1 MKKYKIVRRL
11 ILGVFMIS
19 VILTACSQN
28 TVETNQAKTES
39 TTVTTTVMAE
49 STTEKEAT
57 TSESTTN
64 KSDDSDTSTKPAEQK
79 SAGQTT
85 TKKVT
90 TTQKQTTT
98 ERQTTTKKVNTTQKP
113 TTTKKVTTTEAPYFC
128 DEGGTHHSCDAGPID
143 WVDSF
148 DEAKDKALE
157 YAGENGDSGNFRVK
171 KCLYCG
177 KYTATVTFK

>member
-1 MKKYKIVRRL
+1 MKKYKTARIL
-11 ILGVFMIS
+11 ILGILMIS
-19 VILTACSQN
+19 VILTACSQH
-28 TVETNQAKTES
+28 TAETNQAKTES

-49 STTEKEAT
+49 STTEKET
-57 TSESTTN
+57 TKSESTTEE
-64 KSDDSDTSTKPAEQK
+64 SADSGTTVRSTEQK

-98 ERQTTTKKVNTTQKP
+98 ERQTTTKKVTTTQKP

-128 DEGGTHHSCDAGPID
+128 DEGGTHHSCDAGPIG

-171 KCLYCG
+171 QCLYCG